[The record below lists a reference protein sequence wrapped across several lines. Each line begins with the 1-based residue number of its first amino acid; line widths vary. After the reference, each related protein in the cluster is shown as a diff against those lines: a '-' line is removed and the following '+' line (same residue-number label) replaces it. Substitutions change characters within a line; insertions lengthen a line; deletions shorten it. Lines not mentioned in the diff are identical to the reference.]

1 MLEDVLENWR
11 RGQTGPLPHLTSLQ
25 LLHALVL
32 IDERAPVG
40 RRTLAQE
47 LEITDGIVR
56 GLLERLGEQG
66 IIQVAPSGAVLTRR
80 GKAGLQKELSELS
93 VKKIHFLGESEFA
106 PGKLATAIQLVGKY
120 RQGMTGVPER
130 DEAIKSGAHG
140 SITIGV
146 RGGRLV
152 LPPDN
157 QDVAKTSHLEDKRL
171 REIFGISDNDLI
183 IIGFAPNKSRSL
195 IGALAVVEALAKV

>member
-1 MLEDVLENWR
+1 MLEDVLEKWR
-11 RGQTGPLPHLTSLQ
+11 RGQTGPLPHLTILQ

-32 IDERAPVG
+32 ISEKAPVG
-40 RRTLAQE
+40 RRTLAQD
-47 LEITDGIVR
+47 LEITDGTVR

-66 IIQVAPSGAVLTRR
+66 IIQVASSGVVLTSR
-80 GKAGLQKELSELS
+80 GKDLLQKHFKELG
-93 VKKIHFLGESEFA
+93 VKKIQFLGQSEFA
-106 PGKLATAIQLVGKY
+106 PGNLATAIHLVGKY
-120 RQGMTGVPER
+120 RLGMTGIPER

-146 RGGRLV
+146 RRNRLV

-157 QDVAKTSHLEDKRL
+157 QDVAKTSPLEDKRL

-195 IGALAVVEALAKV
+195 IGALAVVAALARA